1 MKLIFNLRLAI
12 ISALLAGG
20 LAFAFS
26 SCGRQAADEVNKEP
40 EKHDENIVTLTKD
53 QLEHVTL
60 ETDPVAR
67 GSLQTILKTA
77 GRVVENANKTA
88 KVTSTL
94 DGRLTRLSVDLNDR
108 VKAGDVVG
116 LVETPELLGRPL
128 ELKAP
133 IDGAV
138 VERKSTVGELIT
150 KGSAIVTISEPKDL
164 WVIAEVR
171 ERDLALVKE
180 GQEAHFSVLAYPNET
195 FAGKISRIGTVV
207 EREARTVEAR
217 IQFDNSDGKLK
228 AGMFATVEIAVG
240 SLDKVLVVP
249 VSAIQREADIESV
262 FVALGNGRFEKRIVK
277 TGLKQLS
284 RVEATAGLK
293 EGENVVSEG
302 GFILKSEMMKGELGE
317 D

>member
-1 MKLIFNLRLAI
+1 MNFAMNLRLTFA
-12 ISALLAGG
+12 SALLAGG
-20 LAFAFS
+20 IALGLC
-26 SCGRQAADEVNKEP
+26 SCGKKAAEE
-40 EKHDENIVTLTKD
+40 EKKPADKDVGNIVTLTAD
-53 QLEHVTL
+53 QLEHVALKSERVVRGNL
-60 ETDPVAR
+60 ET
-67 GSLQTILKTA
+67 TLKTA

-94 DGRLTRLSVDLNDR
+94 DGRLTRLNVDLNDR

-138 VERKSTVGELIT
+138 VERKSTVGELVT
-150 KGSAIVTISEPKDL
+150 KGSAILTISEPKDL

-171 ERDLALVKE
+171 ERDVALVKG
-180 GQEAHFSVLAYPNET
+180 GQKARFTVLAYPNEP
-195 FAGKISRIGTVV
+195 FAGDVDRVGTTV

-217 IQFDNSDGKLK
+217 IQVDNSDGKLK
-228 AGMFATVEIAVG
+228 AGMFATVEVVVG
-240 SLDKVLVVP
+240 SLDSVLVVP
-249 VSAIQREADIESV
+249 VSAIQREADLESV
-262 FVALGNGRFEKRIVK
+262 FVVLGDGRFEKRIVK
-277 TGLKQLS
+277 TGLKQPP
-284 RVEATAGLK
+284 RVEITDGLK
-293 EGENVVSEG
+293 EGEMVVSEG